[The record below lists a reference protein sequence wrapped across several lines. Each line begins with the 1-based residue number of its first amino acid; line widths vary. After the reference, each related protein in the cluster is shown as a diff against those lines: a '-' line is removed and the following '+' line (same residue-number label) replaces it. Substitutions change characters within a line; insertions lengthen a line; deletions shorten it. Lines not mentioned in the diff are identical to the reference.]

1 MGTILFGQAVKE
13 VTEKQ
18 KEAVKASEEVLKEA
32 VAANATTKEESV
44 TSKETSQD
52 DKTQV
57 PQESVQN
64 GASQT
69 PLTKPADED
78 ANKTGKEVKEI
89 NTLVRTLSAQS
100 FSPS

>member
-1 MGTILFGQAVKE
+1 LGTILFGQAVKE

-44 TSKETSQD
+44 TSKET
-52 DKTQV
+52 DKIQV

-78 ANKTGKEVKEI
+78 ANNTGKEVKEI

-100 FSPS
+100 FRPS